1 MSAASWNPEPRQ
13 LTLDAGVQGS
23 RSSPLLGL
31 KLSGNLRM
39 PTERKESCHIK
50 KKKQKKKKKKKFL
63 LPSSLSSFDLICL
76 SLSHKSDFIKPV
88 LEDRSLII
96 SQINEFAGGAN
107 AFWALTCFN
116 LI

>member
-39 PTERKESCHIK
+39 PTERKESCHI
-50 KKKQKKKKKKKFL
+50 KKKKFL